1 MKTWL
6 KLPNAPRIWPN
17 YNISPTFPLIRLRR
31 QDSRATIFHPP
42 IFLWNKGIS
51 LYSAY
56 LLRWKL
62 VWGRE
67 LIWPEKT
74 GVLNFHPQFVAG
86 LLSANYPNALKVH
99 PQARNSTPI
108 SLRHRH
114 LDDLCR
120 RWLSHTT
127 WNIFANKVIPLDGDE
142 KTTLKPQ
149 PRSTHEFK
157 TFPLPVLEYCLI
169 HIINMQHWKTSK
181 TRKVVHIYVTLRTC
195 HNLFWRTS
203 NPYHY
208 TSLDTYDSQFWH
220 GSYIHYTNSN
230 TCKCNLEP
238 CGRWLPWFPKYFPL
252 FLALGGLLNRSK
264 WHLTYSCFDPE
275 TSPKTKPKNSRT
287 LFPTKSPTHDGSMGM
302 TYIPT

>member
-1 MKTWL
+1 MHQESDQ
-6 KLPNAPRIWPN
+6 I
-17 YNISPTFPLIRLRR
+17 I
-31 QDSRATIFHPP
+31 IFHPP
-42 IFLWNKGIS
+42 IFPWNTGIS

-74 GVLNFHPQFVAG
+74 VVLNFHPQFVAG

-203 NPYHY
+203 NQYHY

-252 FLALGGLLNRSK
+252 FWLWEGFWIDLNGTSLTVALTQKPGQKPNQKIPAPFFQPNPLPMTDPWE
-264 WHLTYSCFDPE
+264 WHIYL
-275 TSPKTKPKNSRT
+275 
-287 LFPTKSPTHDGSMGM
+287 
-302 TYIPT
+302 YINIINLWFLR